1 MDTLEKGRNMKKVGI
16 LGGTGE
22 IGKRVVKLLE
32 NQYELLVSYHSVKP
46 SVTAHNQYIQ
56 LDVDISDDLESFCSQ
71 CSIIVNCAGASF
83 VNGEKIARAA
93 AKYHIPVVDP
103 SVSHWRNSSATSSYS
118 PPVSH
123 NAFTVISPLPHLEI
137 YSIYCCNRSSLT

>member
-71 CSIIVNCAGASF
+71 CSIIVNLSL
-83 VNGEKIARAA
+83 I
-93 AKYHIPVVDP
+93 HI
-103 SVSHWRNSSATSSYS
+103 
-118 PPVSH
+118 
-123 NAFTVISPLPHLEI
+123 
-137 YSIYCCNRSSLT
+137 